1 MSTGRARGKHTPR
14 GISAPA
20 VPEGGDLGA
29 QGDGIGASSRMQAE
43 PSPIPGGKVHLEN
56 APTIRQRTPVPDSP
70 AEIKDLNAHGVT
82 PADHT
87 ARERAEFQRGPNAVR
102 PIVPAYS
109 APAAEP
115 VPVPVRVVQQRSPV
129 IVRFAA
135 PHSITLQASTGEP
148 VRLCGQDP
156 NRVDILLLN
165 ESTSSDIRFA
175 TRQAELTAG
184 NGALLPWP
192 GNSYLRLTTQ
202 DELWAISADTGTPRV
217 SIIQTF
223 EQPW

>member
-1 MSTGRARGKHTPR
+1 MGTGRARSKHTPR
-14 GISAPA
+14 GIGAPNT
-20 VPEGGDLGA
+20 PEGDS
-29 QGDGIGASSRMQAE
+29 IGASDRMSSE
-43 PSPIPGGKVHLEN
+43 PSPIPGGRVHLEN
-56 APTIRQRTPVPDSP
+56 AVVTRQRTPVPDSP
-70 AEIKDLNAHGVT
+70 PEIKDLNAHGVQ
-82 PADHT
+82 PEDHT
-87 ARERAEFQRGPNAVR
+87 ARERAEFMRGPNDVR
-102 PIVPAYS
+102 PIVPRYD

-135 PHSITLQASTGEP
+135 PHSFALQASTGEP

-156 NRVDILLLN
+156 NRVDILILN
-165 ESTSSDIRFA
+165 ESSSSDIRFA

-202 DELWAISADTGTPRV
+202 DELWAISADSGTPRV
-217 SIIQTF
+217 SVIQTF